1 MVKGGAELK
10 IFHSML
16 KYNDLFVAQNI
27 SGNVI
32 DFMGDLPWKEGH
44 GYSRFHSKIHGHGLK

>member
-1 MVKGGAELK
+1 MVKGGTELE

-16 KYNDLFVAQNI
+16 KYNDLFVAKNI

-32 DFMGDLPWKEGH
+32 DFMGDRPCKEGRV
-44 GYSRFHSKIHGHGLK
+44 YSIFHSKIHGHGLK